1 MLMQASL
8 DAGRRLG
15 IRAGVCP
22 GVGGRHR
29 FVKDGAKSV
38 QQSNAKPAV
47 TTQPDKKDAS
57 SLGNA
62 LRAVYQDAASES
74 VPDEMLDLLNK
85 LK

>member
-1 MLMQASL
+1 M
-8 DAGRRLG
+8 
-15 IRAGVCP
+15 
-22 GVGGRHR
+22 
-29 FVKDGAKSV
+29 KDGEKSV

>member
-1 MLMQASL
+1 MLNQASL
-8 DAGRRLG
+8 DAGRRSD

-29 FVKDGAKSV
+29 FVKDGEKSV
-38 QQSNAKPAV
+38 QRSTAKSAV
-47 TTQPDKKDAS
+47 TTQPDKKDTS

-62 LRAVYQDAASES
+62 LRAVYQDAAGES